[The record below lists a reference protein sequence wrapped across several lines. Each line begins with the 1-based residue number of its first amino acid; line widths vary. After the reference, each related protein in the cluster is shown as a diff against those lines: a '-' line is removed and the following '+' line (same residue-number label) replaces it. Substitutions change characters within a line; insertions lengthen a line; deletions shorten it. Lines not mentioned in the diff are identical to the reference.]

1 MKIILNGAGR
11 IGRCLIRKIIND
23 KEIELTQI
31 NDPFL
36 TAASLCYL
44 INYDSVYG
52 PLKDKFE
59 VIDRGRIRFGNKKI
73 IFSKY
78 KNLYEKN
85 FNKSINFIIDSS
97 GVKKNHEKI
106 LKYKKNSKFKALIT
120 HTYDRAD
127 IQIIFGVNEKNYNN
141 KKHQI
146 ISTSIC
152 DAVAIGPVLNLL
164 NQKFKIKNGSILT
177 LHPWLGY
184 QNLVDGPSRSFAYPG
199 EIIDNFSLGRAST
212 EALISK
218 KTSCVKA
225 LNVVIP
231 GMQKKISSMS
241 IRVPTQIVSSAYIH
255 LSFINKFN
263 IKKFKLEINNFI
275 KKQNFKIL
283 TLNTDQCIS
292 KDFIGNYFSTIID
305 ERWTEVKNDNLR
317 LLLWYDNE
325 FGYCSRVVDLIK
337 KIKSDEKI

>member
-106 LKYKKNSKFKALIT
+106 LKYMMRFF
-120 HTYDRAD
+120 H
-127 IQIIFGVNEKNYNN
+127 
-141 KKHQI
+141 
-146 ISTSIC
+146 
-152 DAVAIGPVLNLL
+152 
-164 NQKFKIKNGSILT
+164 
-177 LHPWLGY
+177 
-184 QNLVDGPSRSFAYPG
+184 
-199 EIIDNFSLGRAST
+199 
-212 EALISK
+212 
-218 KTSCVKA
+218 
-225 LNVVIP
+225 
-231 GMQKKISSMS
+231 
-241 IRVPTQIVSSAYIH
+241 
-255 LSFINKFN
+255 
-263 IKKFKLEINNFI
+263 
-275 KKQNFKIL
+275 
-283 TLNTDQCIS
+283 
-292 KDFIGNYFSTIID
+292 
-305 ERWTEVKNDNLR
+305 
-317 LLLWYDNE
+317 
-325 FGYCSRVVDLIK
+325 
-337 KIKSDEKI
+337 